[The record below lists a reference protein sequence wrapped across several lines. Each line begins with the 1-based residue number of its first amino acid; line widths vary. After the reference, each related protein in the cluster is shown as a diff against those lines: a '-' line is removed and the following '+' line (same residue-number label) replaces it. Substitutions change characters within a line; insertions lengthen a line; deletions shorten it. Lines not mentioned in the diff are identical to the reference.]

1 MLIKE
6 SISILTAANLKIA
19 ELGVDLVEKADSP
32 EQPVL
37 AEQLSQSVILFDQLL
52 KFIELNEEGDAI
64 VGTTGSNDDDLNS
77 LLIQLQRVAKLNDLT
92 LTSPI
97 VRFSTNDSEEIGF
110 PSGATEGDLVYFHD
124 GEWVILDRGEDGQ
137 VLVSTPTTVQWQS
150 IIGNGIPSGGSSGQ
164 FLRKNTNNDYDAIWA
179 NVLLSDLG
187 ITASADE
194 INIMD
199 GITVTTQ
206 EINYLDGVNALLVDL
221 LGAKISTSLA
231 ASHVLVGSV
240 SNLASAVNT
249 ASIGDIQA
257 STAGGLFIK
266 SGVIVNDDIH
276 VTAGIART
284 KIASGSSNR
293 IVINDNAGVLGL
305 ASAISAGRVIVSDD
319 DGLPIASFL
328 TTETLAF
335 VDPTSSI
342 QTQLN
347 DRLSF
352 SSGIAPAQG
361 DLIYFN
367 GSAWVN
373 LAVGTNGQLLSSD
386 GTTVQW
392 VSDPPN
398 GIPAGGDTSQFLFKL
413 SSTDYDADW
422 TTLVLANITDL
433 NTTVTELNLLGG
445 LTVSSTLINL
455 LDGADGNIQDQI
467 SNKVT
472 NSLAY
477 NAIFVGTAAN
487 LMGQL
492 AAGSNGQVLTVI
504 GTAPTW
510 TTPATPGDVSGPG
523 LGNATDNAVVRW
535 NTTSGTSIQDSG
547 VILGDDG
554 IHTYPDNGGL
564 QTDTTIGDTV
574 LIKAYNTYTLAY
586 VDFITLVA
594 GNPPTMD
601 FYNTTTIGGDPL
613 YRHLSGFPLA
623 APTVAEDGYTII
635 WDNGTQEWLY
645 TAGGGGGGHV
655 IQQDGTPSAQEDNLN
670 FIENFIIT
678 DDPGN
683 TATKV
688 ALSPNIISVDTI
700 TLNNGGRI
708 RTGTTAADTVLFQAY
723 DNNTGPAYVTFATL
737 TAGNTPTFD
746 LSDSV
751 TKSGS
756 YIYRASGT
764 DVALADGGTGASL
777 ADPNADRIL
786 FWDDSA
792 GAVTWLTAGTGLTI
806 TTTTISIDNEAV
818 QDAVGG
824 ILANSSN
831 ISLTYN
837 DGTPNIIADIIDAE
851 LLAIAGLVSAAN
863 KVPYFTGSGSAGLL
877 DFDIDG
883 TLAANSD
890 TTISSQKAVKTYVDN
905 KLITVSN
912 FGGSFDGQ
920 GSVVLVGTKVY
931 FRIPRSGTITGW
943 SIVAEGTNPTCTID
957 VWKIASGTAL
967 PTVLNTI
974 MGTKP
979 ALATGNAIKSTTLTG
994 WNTSFTADDIFCVNI
1009 DACANAT
1016 KISLLIY
1023 G

>member
-6 SISILTAANLKIA
+6 ALSILTGANLKIA
-19 ELGVDLVEKADSP
+19 ELGVELVDKADSP

-52 KFIELNEEGDAI
+52 KFIELNDAGDAI
-64 VGTTGSNDDDLNS
+64 VGTTGSNDEDLNA
-77 LLIQLQRVAKLNDLT
+77 LLIRLQRVAKLNALS

-97 VRFSTNDSEEIGF
+97 VRFSTNDGDVDGL

-124 GEWVILDRGEDGQ
+124 GEWVILDKGEDGQ

-150 IIGNGIPSGGSSGQ
+150 IVGNGIPSGGSQGQ
-164 FLRKNTNNDYDAIWA
+164 FLKKNTNTDYDAIWA

-187 ITASADE
+187 VTASSAELNVLDGIAVTTAE
-194 INIMD
+194 INF
-199 GITVTTQ
+199 
-206 EINYLDGVNALLVDL
+206 LDGVNALLIDL
-221 LGAKISTSLA
+221 LAAKISTTLPVGN
-231 ASHVLVGSV
+231 VLIGNS
-240 SNLASAVNT
+240 SNVATAVNT

-257 STAGGLFIK
+257 TTAGGLFIK
-266 SGVIVNDDIH
+266 SGVIVNADIN
-276 VTAGIART
+276 AAAAIARS

-293 IVINDNAGVLGL
+293 IVVNDNTGALSL
-305 ASAISAGRVIVSDD
+305 ASAITADRVIVSNS
-319 DGLPIASFL
+319 DGLPIASGL
-328 TTETLAF
+328 TTTVLAF

-342 QTQLN
+342 QTQIDNKLE
-347 DRLSF
+347 F
-352 SSGIAPAQG
+352 SSSIAPAQG
-361 DLIYFN
+361 DIIYYN
-367 GSAWVN
+367 GSNWVN
-373 LAVGTNGQLLSSD
+373 LAVGTNGQLLSTD

-398 GIPAGGDTSQFLFKL
+398 GIPAGGSTDQYLVKL
-413 SSTDYDADW
+413 SGTDYDADW

-433 NTTVTELNLLGG
+433 QANVTELNLLSG
-445 LTVSSTLINL
+445 LTVDSTLINYL
-455 LDGADGNIQDQI
+455 TGATGPLQAQI
-467 SNKVT
+467 DNKVT

-492 AAGSNGQVLTVI
+492 APGSNGQVLTII
-504 GTAPTW
+504 GAAPTW

-523 LGNATDNAVVRW
+523 LGNSTDNAVVRW
-535 NTTSGTSIQDSG
+535 NTTSGTSIQDSN

-554 IHTYPDNGGL
+554 IHTYPDNGGI

-574 LIKAYNTYTLAY
+574 LVKGYNTYTLAY

-601 FYNTTTIGGDPL
+601 LYNTTTIGGDPI
-613 YRHLSGFPLA
+613 YRSLSGYPLA
-623 APTVAEDGYTII
+623 QPTVAEDGYTII
-635 WDNGTQEWLY
+635 WDNGSLSWIY
-645 TAGGGGGGHV
+645 GAGGGGGHV
-655 IQQDGTPSAQEDNLN
+655 IQEDGTPVAQEDNLN
-670 FIENFIIT
+670 FIENFTIT

-688 ALSPNIISVDTI
+688 ALKPNIISIDTI

-708 RTGTTAADTVLFQAY
+708 RTGVVAADTVLFQAY
-723 DNNTGPAYVTFATL
+723 DTNTGPAYVTFATL
-737 TAGNTPTFD
+737 TAGTTPTFD
-746 LSDSV
+746 LSDST
-751 TKSGS
+751 TKGGN
-756 YIYRASGT
+756 YIYRAGGT

-777 ADPNADRIL
+777 ADPGADRIL
-786 FWDDSA
+786 FWDESSN
-792 GAVTWLTAGTGLTI
+792 AVTWLTAGSGLTI
-806 TTTTISIDNEAV
+806 TGTSIALDAEV
-818 QDAVGG
+818 IQDSVGG

-837 DGTPNIIADIIDAE
+837 DGTPNIIADIIDDE

-863 KVPYFTGSGSAGLL
+863 TVPYFTGPGAADLL
-877 DFDIDG
+877 DFDIDD

-890 TTISSQKAVKTYVDN
+890 TTIASQKAVKTYVDN

-912 FGGSFDGQ
+912 FGGNFDGQ
-920 GSVVLVGTKVY
+920 GGVVLVGTKVY

-943 SIVAEGTNPTCTID
+943 SIVAEGSSPTCTID
-957 VWKIASGTAL
+957 VWKIASGTTL
-967 PTVLNTI
+967 PAVGNTI

-979 ALATGNAIKSTTLTG
+979 ALSTGNAIESTTLTG
-994 WNTSFTADDIFCVNI
+994 WNTSFTADDIFCINI
-1009 DACANAT
+1009 DACSNAT
-1016 KISLLIY
+1016 KISFLLY